1 MSSKHSSVRRSM
13 SVMWIAAAVALFL
26 VARTMPSLSAPEDA
40 EMSAGAVQSTVVA
53 STEVVDIDT
62 GDDR

>member
-1 MSSKHSSVRRSM
+1 MSF
-13 SVMWIAAAVALFL
+13 MWVAAAVALFL

-40 EMSAGAVQSTVVA
+40 GMSAGAVDSTIVA
-53 STEVVDIDT
+53 SAEVADVDS

>member
-1 MSSKHSSVRRSM
+1 MSF
-13 SVMWIAAAVALFL
+13 MWVAAAVALFL

-40 EMSAGAVQSTVVA
+40 RMSAGAVDSTIVA
-53 STEVVDIDT
+53 SAEVADVDS